1 MARLWVR
8 LGEIYGHKWASQYGQ
23 SRTAMDT
30 WQRGL
35 RDLTREE
42 ISAGLRALLTRDDT
56 WPPSLPEFRQLCRPP
71 APDPA
76 HARYIALPKPKPD
89 PERVA
94 SALAELR
101 ARLAD
106 PIPAAAEPPASK
118 EATPCTP

>member
-42 ISAGLRALLTRDDT
+42 ISHGLRALMTREET

-71 APDPA
+71 AQDPA
-76 HARYIALPKPKPD
+76 HVIYIALRRPRAN

-101 ARLAD
+101 AQLQKPGTN
-106 PIPAAAEPPASK
+106 PIPVTREETSP
-118 EATPCTP
+118 